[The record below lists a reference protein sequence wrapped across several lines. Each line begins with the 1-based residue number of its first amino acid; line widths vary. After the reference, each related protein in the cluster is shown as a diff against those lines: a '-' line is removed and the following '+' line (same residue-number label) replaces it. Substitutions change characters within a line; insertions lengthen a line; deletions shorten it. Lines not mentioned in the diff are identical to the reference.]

1 MARYR
6 KTNIEHL
13 LEMLHWSFTGSATR
27 AFGCAVGCA
36 MVLCV
41 FVPFVLAGA
50 SPNGSPF
57 QSAFTSLAQ
66 WSTLAGALIGLCLVA
81 AAIWKSWD

>member
-13 LEMLHWSFTGSATR
+13 LELLYWSFTGSATR
-27 AFGCAVGCA
+27 AFGCAVGCTL
-36 MVLCV
+36 VLCV
-41 FVPFVLAGA
+41 LVPFLLVGT
-50 SPNGSPF
+50 SPSGSPF
-57 QSAFTSLAQ
+57 QATFTTVAQ

-81 AAIWKSWD
+81 AAVWKSWD